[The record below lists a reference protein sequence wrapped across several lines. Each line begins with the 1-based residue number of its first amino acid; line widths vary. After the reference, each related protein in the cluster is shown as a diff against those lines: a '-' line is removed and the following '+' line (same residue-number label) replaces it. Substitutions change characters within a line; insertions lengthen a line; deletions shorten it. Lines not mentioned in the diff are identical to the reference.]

1 MNPKIMK
8 KSIDR
13 RFLLKRLS
21 LLILFLPTLVKAKNN
36 KDNGKHQFLDFNK
49 TLGNSNLDDHY
60 YPLQKAINFC
70 AKNSYILR
78 LSGQYV
84 ISRTLNLPSNIKIVG
99 ENNAIIRG
107 FRNIPLTLIQ
117 AENKEKIS
125 ICGVTIDGNI
135 IDGIKKSYKRAS
147 RFISCSYIHLDD
159 FIVMNSADWA
169 ISFEKCSNII
179 IKNVSVTGGGRG
191 LPGGRDGLH
200 FLDTSNV
207 DLDGAD
213 ITSGDDCIAITS
225 ESESIE
231 NINIRNVSGSS
242 DIGSIV
248 IYNEEQYKN
257 KKYAIGKISNLKI
270 RNVTVKKNGN
280 ARDIVRVF
288 AYNPQ
293 TSIKDVSI
301 INVSGESK
309 NHGVY
314 VGGVSNLML
323 ENINVV
329 STRQNGIYIVNSYK
343 VIINN
348 ANGLASAEKHFG
360 LSIYN
365 SKDINA
371 TKIPENINAQNRLSI
386 AKSENIK
393 IAK

>member
-257 KKYAIGKISNLKI
+257 KKYVIGKISNLKI
-270 RNVTVKKNGN
+270 RNITVKKNGN

-371 TKIPENINAQNRLSI
+371 TKIPKNINAQNRLSI

>member
-13 RFLLKRLS
+13 RLLLKHLS
-21 LLILFLPTLVKAKNN
+21 LLILFLPTFAIANKNR
-36 KDNGKHQFLDFNK
+36 DDGKNQYLDFNN
-49 TLGNSNLDDHY
+49 TVGNSNLDDY
-60 YPLQKAINFC
+60 YYLLQKAINIC
-70 AKNSYILR
+70 AKNGHILR
-78 LSGQYV
+78 LSGQYF
-84 ISRTLNLPSNIKIVG
+84 ISRPLNLPSNIKIVG

-107 FRNIPLTLIQ
+107 FKNIPLTIIQ
-117 AENKEKIS
+117 AENKENIS
-125 ICGVTIDGNI
+125 ISGVSIDGNV

-147 RFISCSYIHLDD
+147 RFISCSNIHLDD

-169 ISFEKCSNII
+169 ISFEKCNNII
-179 IKNVSVTGGGRG
+179 IKNVSVEGGGRG

-225 ESESIE
+225 ESENIE
-231 NINIRNVSGSS
+231 NINIRNVAGSS

-257 KKYAIGKISNLKI
+257 KKYVIGSIRNLKISNI
-270 RNVTVKKNGN
+270 TVKKNGN

-293 TSIKDVSI
+293 TIIKDVSI

-314 VGGVSNLML
+314 IGGVSNLTL

-329 STRQNGIYIVNSYK
+329 STRQNGIYIVNSNK
-343 VIINN
+343 GIINN
-348 ANGLASAEKHFG
+348 ANGLASTEKYFG

-365 SKDINA
+365 SSDINA
-371 TKIPENINAQNRLSI
+371 TKISKRVNAQNRLSI

>member
-36 KDNGKHQFLDFNK
+36 KDNGKYQFLDFNK

-257 KKYAIGKISNLKI
+257 KKYVIGKISNLKI
-270 RNVTVKKNGN
+270 RNITVKKNGN

-371 TKIPENINAQNRLSI
+371 TKIPKNINAQNRLSI

>member
-13 RFLLKRLS
+13 RLLLKHLS
-21 LLILFLPTLVKAKNN
+21 LLILFLPTFAIANKNR
-36 KDNGKHQFLDFNK
+36 DDGKNQYLDFNN
-49 TLGNSNLDDHY
+49 TVGNSNLDDY
-60 YPLQKAINFC
+60 YYLLQKAINIC
-70 AKNSYILR
+70 AKNGHILR
-78 LSGQYV
+78 LSGQYF
-84 ISRTLNLPSNIKIVG
+84 ISRSLNLPSNIKIVG
-99 ENNAIIRG
+99 GNNAIIRG
-107 FRNIPLTLIQ
+107 FKNIPLTIIQ
-117 AENKEKIS
+117 AENKENIS
-125 ICGVTIDGNI
+125 ISGVSIDGNV

-147 RFISCSYIHLDD
+147 RFISCSNIHLDD

-169 ISFEKCSNII
+169 ISFEKCNNII
-179 IKNVSVTGGGRG
+179 IKNVSVKGGGRG

-225 ESESIE
+225 ESENIE
-231 NINIRNVSGSS
+231 NINIRNVAGSS

-257 KKYAIGKISNLKI
+257 KKYVIGSIRNLKISNI
-270 RNVTVKKNGN
+270 TVKKNGN

-293 TSIKDVSI
+293 TIIKDVSI

-314 VGGVSNLML
+314 IGGVSNLTL
-323 ENINVV
+323 ENINVI
-329 STRQNGIYIVNSYK
+329 STRQNGIYIVNSNK
-343 VIINN
+343 GIINN
-348 ANGLASAEKHFG
+348 ANGLASTEKYFG

-365 SKDINA
+365 SSDINA
-371 TKIPENINAQNRLSI
+371 TKISKRVNAQNRLSI